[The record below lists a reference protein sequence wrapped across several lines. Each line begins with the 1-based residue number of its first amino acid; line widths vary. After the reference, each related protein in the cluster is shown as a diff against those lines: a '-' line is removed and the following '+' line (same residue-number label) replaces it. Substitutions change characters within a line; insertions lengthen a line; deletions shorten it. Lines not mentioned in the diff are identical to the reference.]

1 MATSAQKNVI
11 NQSKNIMD
19 DYKNKSNS
27 SLTQYNA
34 ALNTY
39 KNAVNAGYKPSSAVT
54 KYQNERDSA
63 LKKAQAMGNFSY
75 DSQYKDKIEGLLN
88 NAENMKFNFN
98 YSLTDDPAYQTYR
111 DQYVHNG
118 QMAAQN
124 AAAEAAAQTGG
135 YGSTAATTAS
145 QQAYNES
152 LSQLNSIVPDL
163 YNAAYQRQWN
173 EFADERDTLQE
184 LASAYQSLDQQGY
197 DQALATWT
205 NNFNQYITLAEQ
217 YNANYQYL
225 DSAERAQYETKLDGL
240 YNILTSSQQQY
251 ATNVGAYL
259 DAVGTWSG
267 AVSDAAN
274 YDLNAAQ
281 LAETKRHNQATEAA
295 ARAAIEDDKRG
306 DPTKANAENTELFRV
321 SVRTG
326 NEFARSTSRG
336 KNSDYVK
343 YDGDYNN
350 YLVGTMDSWL
360 SSGKLTENDVAWLMD
375 YYRL

>member
-11 NQSKNIMD
+11 NKSKDVMN
-19 DYKNKSNS
+19 DYQNKSNS
-27 SLTQYNA
+27 SLSQYNA
-34 ALNTY
+34 AYNAY
-39 KNAVNAGYKPSSAVT
+39 KNAVNTGYRPSSAVNN
-54 KYQNERDSA
+54 YRNERDNA
-63 LKKAQAMGNFSY
+63 LKKAQAMGDFSY
-75 DSQYKDKIEGLLN
+75 ESQYKDKIEGLLN

-135 YGSTAATTAS
+135 YGSTAATAAS

-152 LSQLNSIVPDL
+152 LTQLNQIVPDL
-163 YNAAYQRQWN
+163 YTAAYNRQWN
-173 EFADERDTLQE
+173 EFTNERDTLQE

-205 NNFNQYITLAEQ
+205 NNFNQYITLAQQ
-217 YNANYQYL
+217 YNSNYQYL
-225 DSAERAQYETKLDGL
+225 DSAERAQYETKLDSL
-240 YNILTSSQQQY
+240 YNMLTSSQQQY

-259 DAVGTWSG
+259 DAMGTWAG

-274 YDLNAAQ
+274 YDLNSSQ
-281 LAETKRHNQATEAA
+281 LAETKRHNRATEAA
-295 ARAAIEDDKRG
+295 ARAASSGGSSSGSGNANKASSKNTTAFRAAIR
-306 DPTKANAENTELFRV
+306 TK
-321 SVRTG
+321 S
-326 NEFARSTSRG
+326 EFAGRRSS
-336 KNSDYVK
+336 SDYKK
-343 YDGDYNN
+343 YGGDYNN
-350 YLVGTMDSWL
+350 YIVGTMDQWL
-360 SSGKLTENDVAWLMD
+360 SDGKLTENDVAWLMD

>member
-1 MATSAQKNVI
+1 MATSAQKKAI
-11 NQSKNIMD
+11 NKSEDIM
-19 DYKNKSNS
+19 NKYQGYSNS
-27 SLTQYNA
+27 SRKDYEN
-34 ALNTY
+34 ALNSY
-39 KNAVNAGYKPSSAVT
+39 KSQLNAGYKPSTAV
-54 KYQNERDSA
+54 KNYQTQRDNA
-63 LKKAQAMGNFSY
+63 LKKAQAMGDFSY
-75 DSQYKDKIEGLLN
+75 DSQYKNKIEGLLN

-152 LSQLNSIVPDL
+152 LSQLNEIVPDL
-163 YNAAYQRQWN
+163 YNQAYQRQWN

-197 DQALATWT
+197 EQALATWQ
-205 NNFNQYITLAEQ
+205 NNFNQYITLAQE
-217 YNANYQYL
+217 YNNNYQYL

-240 YNILTSSQQQY
+240 YNILTSAQQQY
-251 ATNVGAYL
+251 ATNTGAYL
-259 DAVGTWSG
+259 DALNAWSG

-281 LAETKRHNQATEAA
+281 LAETKRHNKATEANSGNNPGVDA
-295 ARAAIEDDKRG
+295 S
-306 DPTKANAENTELFRV
+306 KASAENTRAFRAA
-321 SVRTG
+321 VRTG
-326 NEFARSTSRG
+326 SEFYGRKSS
-336 KNSDYVK
+336 SDYKK
-343 YDGDYNN
+343 YGGNYNN
-350 YLVGTMDSWL
+350 YLVGTLESWL
-360 SSGKLTENDVAWLMD
+360 NSGNLTENDVAWLMD

>member
-11 NQSKNIMD
+11 NKSKDVMN
-19 DYKNKSNS
+19 DYQNKSNS
-27 SLTQYNA
+27 SLSQYNA
-34 ALNTY
+34 AYNAY
-39 KNAVNAGYKPSSAVT
+39 KNAVNTGYRPSSAVNN
-54 KYQNERDSA
+54 YRNERDNA
-63 LKKAQAMGNFSY
+63 LKKAQAMGDFSY
-75 DSQYKDKIEGLLN
+75 ESQYKDKIEGLLN

-135 YGSTAATTAS
+135 YGSTAATAAS

-152 LSQLNSIVPDL
+152 LTQLNQIVPDL
-163 YNAAYQRQWN
+163 YNAAYNRQWN
-173 EFADERDTLQE
+173 EFTNERDTLQE

-205 NNFNQYITLAEQ
+205 NNFNQYITLAQQ
-217 YNANYQYL
+217 YNSNYQYL

-240 YNILTSSQQQY
+240 YNMLTSSQQQY

-259 DAVGTWSG
+259 DAMGTWAG

-274 YDLNAAQ
+274 YDLNSAQ
-281 LAETKRHNQATEAA
+281 LAETKRYNQATEAA
-295 ARAAIEDDKRG
+295 AKAQLNQSRKKSKDDLIESGDMMTEGQFIAAKSPQRG
-306 DPTKANAENTELFRV
+306 VEKAFGGDFSALINAQRVAQNYKNYDEYTKAVMN
-321 SVRTG
+321 
-326 NEFARSTSRG
+326 
-336 KNSDYVK
+336 Y
-343 YDGDYNN
+343 YNN
-350 YLVGTMDSWL
+350 
-360 SSGKLTENDVAWLMD
+360 
-375 YYRL
+375 

>member
-11 NQSKNIMD
+11 NKSKDVMN
-19 DYKNKSNS
+19 DYQNKSNS
-27 SLTQYNA
+27 SLSQYNA
-34 ALNTY
+34 AYNAY
-39 KNAVNAGYKPSSAVT
+39 KNAVNTGYRPSSAVNN
-54 KYQNERDSA
+54 YRNERDNA
-63 LKKAQAMGNFSY
+63 LKKAQAMGDFSY
-75 DSQYKDKIEGLLN
+75 ESQYKDKIEGLLN

-135 YGSTAATTAS
+135 YGSTAATAAS

-152 LSQLNSIVPDL
+152 LTQLNQIVPDL
-163 YNAAYQRQWN
+163 YNAAYNRQWN
-173 EFADERDTLQE
+173 EFTNERDTLQE

-205 NNFNQYITLAEQ
+205 NNFNQYITLAQQ
-217 YNANYQYL
+217 YNSNYQYL

-240 YNILTSSQQQY
+240 YNMLTSSQQQY
-251 ATNVGAYL
+251 STNVGAYL
-259 DAVGTWSG
+259 DAMGTWAG

-274 YDLNAAQ
+274 YDLNSSQ

-295 ARAAIEDDKRG
+295 ARAASSSSG
-306 DPTKANAENTELFRV
+306 SSANASKASEKNTTAFRAA
-321 SVRTG
+321 VRTG
-326 NEFARSTSRG
+326 SEFYGRKSS
-336 KNSDYVK
+336 SDYKK
-343 YDGDYNN
+343 YGGDYNN